1 MGRGSLLVN
10 PYAMTLNEKK
20 SPQKNNYEV
29 F

>member
-10 PYAMTLNEKK
+10 PYAMILNEKK
-20 SPQKNNYEV
+20 YPEKNNNEV